1 LAFIS
6 NDPKKNQQV
15 INSQVLAPGSNA
27 ASEQAQDAML
37 AQQDKASPIPSQ
49 APQVTQARQ
58 PSTPRSASSGTFTNV
73 QQYIDKNKTAAQRMG
88 ESVQQNVQSAADIA
102 RKNIEQTQGKFS
114 TEVERGSLQDR
125 DTAVEEAK
133 KVALAAAGGVQQAP
147 LEGKEALEFQQKA
160 REDFLRENLADKYDT
175 FQSKYDKLNNQQ
187 FNDTITTNAV
197 RDGIRTRYIHTRVTA
212 EEQRQKA
219 LNELYKQYGIDTFA
233 LDNVGR
239 QANAP
244 VNYNSQISGIQSQLD
259 EYNKSLNEHRLGQK
273 DFEKFTDYSKKVG
286 DIFKIQKTVGN
297 GILHDKSSLSKKQSA
312 MANLIGVHPNTFNQI
327 VHYSA
332 YSPHYKD
339 MVKKYGIDP
348 LRVPGHRNP
357 GNMQQENKLLLFYTD
372 LVANHA
378 GKKIDPILR
387 DALET
392 NLNAP
397 LRPQQSAN
405 KTSGSA
411 LNRITNAVAN
421 QGREE
426 RFIAD
431 PLTNPKYFDRTAEIK
446 DLEKKTK
453 MAGEDISMY
462 QELAKV
468 VPPQQLIPEI
478 LQKASE
484 FDGEVT
490 EERFRDIINAVYQG
504 PYRLSQIKGYDD
516 TVGKVSEADRRL
528 ALINK
533 AGVSGDL
540 LRTTFQSPGR
550 AYTRGQEQLDSL
562 LMGQGDTLRNLL
574 NAKQEIGNVG
584 DTLSQAQ
591 QAAMSEAATRQ
602 DEIED
607 IRTGARS
614 KVQGI
619 SDARAEQ
626 IEGRLSQVIQDW
638 DKLPQYF
645 RDALTRNVAN
655 NQGYDVSALESQ
667 LLGVQGGEGLYNAI
681 KDLGIENV
689 IKATQADRNKLI
701 SQREFGNL
709 QNLQRLAEMADDY
722 GVPGSDLTF
731 RSGYQDENLAGTQ
744 TAMDALDTQ
753 HLRDTL
759 NDREYRFGQAVNKKI
774 EGTGVG
780 HDRYKS
786 GGRSRDVWERVNLDT
801 NLKNALAKAGYKF
814 DRPQN
819 ENFANPEAVT
829 DLAQYIQGISDPSW
843 DKKTPMKLDLT
854 DPQSYL
860 SSNVGMF
867 TGDFL
872 TGIPI
877 GSSIG
882 QFGTNLINSVLDKI
896 PGGGGIIGGLFNSG
910 KGNAYNTARTNAF
923 NAAKADLARN
933 IQKELEKQG
942 FGNRFRIDDSNQ
954 AVRDRRAALLKILG
968 QTDLTN
974 IAPQAGANDQIFA
987 ESKPVDPIQYIRN
1000 LNSNLR

>member
-114 TEVERGSLQDR
+114 TEVERGSLQGR

-147 LEGKEALEFQQKA
+147 LEGEEALAFQQKA

-259 EYNKSLNEHRLGQK
+259 EYNKSLNEQRTAQK
-273 DFEKFTDYSKKVG
+273 DFETYNQYTKEINQVLSNRKS
-286 DIFKIQKTVGN
+286 
-297 GILHDKSSLSKKQSA
+297 DKGRFLSG
-312 MANLIGVHPNTFNQI
+312 LIGVNPQTFREI
-327 VHYSA
+327 RAYA
-332 YSPHYKD
+332 EYSPHYKE
-339 MVKKYGIDP
+339 MVKKYGINP
-348 LRVPGHRNP
+348 KAPGAHISIP
-357 GNMQQENKLLLFYTD
+357 ENLQTLFYLD
-372 LVANHA
+372 LAAAHT
-378 GKKIDPILR
+378 GKKINPILR

-574 NAKQEIGNVG
+574 NVKQEIGNVG

-602 DEIED
+602 DEIEN

-645 RDALTRNVAN
+645 RDALTKNVAN
-655 NQGYDVSALESQ
+655 NQGYNVSALESQ

-786 GGRSRDVWERVNLDT
+786 GGRSRDVEERVNLDT